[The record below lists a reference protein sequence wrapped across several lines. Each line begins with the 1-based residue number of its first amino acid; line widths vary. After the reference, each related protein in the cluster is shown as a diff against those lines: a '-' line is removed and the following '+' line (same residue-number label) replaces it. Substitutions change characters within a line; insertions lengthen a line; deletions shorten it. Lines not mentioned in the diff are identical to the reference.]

1 MISSV
6 KKRIF
11 IKNFLNAFIS
21 VIPIFL
27 VVEILNIFKI
37 VPILSFEG
45 NILFF
50 ISFLLL
56 VIGITFFS
64 IGVDQSI
71 NKIGQYI
78 SSSLMEKKSIFLFSL
93 ICFLIGLFA
102 TIAEPDLIVMA
113 EQLSIKKIYL
123 FIFLVGIGVGTFLVI
138 GVLRVIFKQ
147 NLKLWLLFFYGLI
160 FTIINLVDKSF
171 IPVIFDSSGMTT
183 GTITVPFILSIG
195 LGISKSRGDG
205 SNNDSFGLSSFCSL
219 GPLFILT
226 FFAKFIN
233 FSEQISSDTIS
244 NNNAILLDI
253 ISKMKIVFKNVLFSI
268 LPIIILFFVYDFFFL
283 KLPKKNILK
292 ISIGIIYVYFGLTL
306 FLTGVDISF
315 TQIAKKFGYLLAL
328 KNKMWLFIVSG
339 IIGFVT
345 TLCEPGVKVLI
356 NQIENVSNGSI
367 KKINILLVLSLSIS
381 LAVIMSVIRIIFDF
395 SILYYIIPGY
405 IFAIL
410 LSFFTQNIYFGIA
423 FDSGG
428 VASGSLSSAFI
439 LPFIIGIAKYFCSL
453 RSLGS
458 EMTKKFILTNGFGVI
473 SMIALMP
480 LIVIQIF
487 GLCVYIIN
495 NYNNI
500 IRRKKICEGEDNQI
514 IRFYE

>member
-1 MISSV
+1 M
-6 KKRIF
+6 KKGIF

-21 VIPIFL
+21 VIPVFL

-56 VIGITFFS
+56 VVGITFFS

-328 KNKMWLFIVSG
+328 KNKIWLFIVSG

-514 IRFYE
+514 IHFYE